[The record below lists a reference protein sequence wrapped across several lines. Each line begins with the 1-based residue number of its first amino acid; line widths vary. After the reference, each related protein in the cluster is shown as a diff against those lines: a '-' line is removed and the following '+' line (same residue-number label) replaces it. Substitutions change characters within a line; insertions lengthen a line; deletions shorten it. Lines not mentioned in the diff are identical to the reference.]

1 MYKKP
6 SRIVNDESPCSS
18 YAKNRK
24 NSKRPTFI
32 EQTQYYILGGLPILA
47 KKSNNSEKLMIFAL
61 GGVGEIGK
69 NMYVVQYDDDIVVVD
84 AGLKFPEEDM
94 LGIDLVIP
102 DISYLTENRDKVRGI
117 IVTHGHEDHIGGL
130 PYVLKH
136 LNVPLYATKLTLGL
150 IENKLREANLLGETK
165 RILINA
171 DSELKLGST
180 LTATFFKT
188 NHSIPDSV
196 GVCIDTPEGNVVHTG
211 DFKFD
216 HTPVNDQFADL
227 QRMAEIGQKGV
238 LALLSDSTNAEKPGF
253 TPSEKSVG
261 IVLEDIFRKARQRVV
276 VATFASNVHR
286 IQQVV
291 NAADAT
297 GRKIVVVGRS
307 MVNVVSIASELG
319 YLEIPEGM
327 IIEPE
332 EINRIGADRV
342 AILCTGSQGEPMSA
356 LSRMARSTH
365 RKVDILPGDTV
376 IIAATP
382 VPGNE
387 KYVGRTIDALFR
399 LGAEVIYSGSNK
411 GVHVSGHGSQ
421 EELKLMLNLMRPKF
435 FIPIHGEYRM
445 LRKHAQLGESVGVD
459 PDNIFLVD
467 IGDVVEIHNGEARK
481 AGKVPSGNV
490 LIDGLGV
497 GDVGN
502 IVLRDRKLLSQDGIL
517 VVVVTLSKQD
527 GRIVSGPDIIS
538 RGFVYVRE
546 SEGLLD
552 EANRVVTST
561 LQRLMSENV
570 NEWASLK
577 SGVKDSLGRFL
588 FDQTRRRPMILPII
602 MEV

>member
-1 MYKKP
+1 MSKK
-6 SRIVNDESPCSS
+6 
-18 YAKNRK
+18 
-24 NSKRPTFI
+24 
-32 EQTQYYILGGLPILA
+32 
-47 KKSNNSEKLMIFAL
+47 NNQDKLIIFAL

-69 NMYVVQYDDDIVVVD
+69 NMYVVQHGNDIVVVD

-94 LGIDLVIP
+94 LGIDIVIP

-117 IVTHGHEDHIGGL
+117 LITHGHEDHIGGL

-136 LNVPLYATKLTLGL
+136 LNVPVYGTKLTLGL
-150 IENKLREANLLGETK
+150 IEGKLKEAGLLGETK
-165 RILINA
+165 RILIHA
-171 DSELKLGST
+171 DSEVQLGTIKAS
-180 LTATFFKT
+180 FFKT

-196 GVCIDTPEGNVVHTG
+196 GVCLDTPEGRVVHTG

-216 HTPVNDQFADL
+216 HTPVNNQYADL
-227 QRMAEIGQKGV
+227 QRMAEIGQEGV
-238 LALLSDSTNAEKPGF
+238 LVLLSDSTNAERPGF
-253 TPSEKSVG
+253 TPSESMIG
-261 IVLEDIFRKARQRVV
+261 SNFEDIFRKAQQRVV

-286 IQQVV
+286 IQQVI
-291 NAADAT
+291 NAAMAT
-297 GRKIVVVGRS
+297 KRKIAVIGRS
-307 MVNVVSIASELG
+307 MVNVVNIASELG

-327 IIEPE
+327 IIEPDE
-332 EINRIGADRV
+332 VNKMAADRV
-342 AILCTGSQGEPMSA
+342 VVLSTGSQGEPMSA
-356 LSRMARSTH
+356 LTRMARSTH

-382 VPGNE
+382 IPGNE
-387 KYVGRTIDALFR
+387 KYVGRTVDELFR
-399 LGAEVIYSGSNK
+399 LGANVIYGPGSVS

-421 EELKLMLNLMRPKF
+421 EELKLMLNLMKPKY

-445 LRKHAQLGESVGVD
+445 LRHHALLGESVGVEKE
-459 PDNIFLVD
+459 NIFLLD
-467 IGDVVEIHNGEARK
+467 NGDTVEFQGGSARK
-481 AGKVPSGNV
+481 GSKVPAGNV

-527 GRIVSGPDIIS
+527 GTILSGPDIIS

-546 SEGLLD
+546 SEGLLE
-552 EANRVVTST
+552 EANRIVTST
-561 LQRLMSENV
+561 LHKLMNDKV

-577 SGVKDSLGRFL
+577 TNVKDALGRFL
-588 FDQTRRRPMILPII
+588 YEQTRRRPMILPII

>member
-1 MYKKP
+1 MSKKNN
-6 SRIVNDESPCSS
+6 ND
-18 YAKNRK
+18 
-24 NSKRPTFI
+24 
-32 EQTQYYILGGLPILA
+32 
-47 KKSNNSEKLMIFAL
+47 KLTIFAL
-61 GGVGEIGK
+61 GGVAEIGK
-69 NMYVVQYDDDIVVVD
+69 NMYVIQYANDIVVID

-94 LGIDLVIP
+94 LGIDIVIP
-102 DISYLTENRDKVRGI
+102 DITYLTENRDKVRGI
-117 IVTHGHEDHIGGL
+117 VLTHGHEDHIGGL
-130 PYVLKH
+130 PYVLKN
-136 LNVPLYATKLTLGL
+136 LNVPVYGTKLTLGL
-150 IENKLREANLLGETK
+150 VENKLKEAGLLGETK

-171 DSELKLGST
+171 DSEIELGTSMK
-180 LTATFFKT
+180 ATFFKT

-196 GVCIDTPEGNVVHTG
+196 GVCIETPEGNVVHTG

-216 HTPVNDQFADL
+216 HTPVNGQFADL
-227 QRMAEIGQKGV
+227 HRMGEIGARGV

-253 TPSEKSVG
+253 TPSEKNVG
-261 IVLEDIFRKARQRVV
+261 LVLNDIFQKASQRVV

-286 IQQVV
+286 VQQVID
-291 NAADAT
+291 AAYAT
-297 GRKIVVVGRS
+297 DRKVTIIGRS

-319 YLEIPEGM
+319 YLNVPDGIL
-327 IIEPE
+327 IEPE
-332 EINRIGADRV
+332 EVNKMAADRV
-342 AILCTGSQGEPMSA
+342 VILCTGSQGEPMSA
-356 LSRMARSTH
+356 LTRMARSTH

-387 KYVGRTIDALFR
+387 KFVGRTIDELFR
-399 LGAEVIYSGSNK
+399 LGAEVIYSGSNS

-421 EELKLMLNLMRPKF
+421 EELKLMLNLMKPKY

-467 IGDVVEIHNGEARK
+467 IGDIVEIEQGSARK
-481 AGKVPSGNV
+481 AGKVPAGNV

-527 GRIVSGPDIIS
+527 GTIVSGPDIIS

-552 EANRVVTST
+552 EANRIVSST
-561 LQRLMSENV
+561 LEKLMSENV

-577 SGVKDSLGRFL
+577 TNVKDALGRFL
-588 FDQTRRRPMILPII
+588 YEQTRRRPMILPII

>member
-1 MYKKP
+1 MSKK
-6 SRIVNDESPCSS
+6 
-18 YAKNRK
+18 
-24 NSKRPTFI
+24 
-32 EQTQYYILGGLPILA
+32 
-47 KKSNNSEKLMIFAL
+47 NNQDKLLIFAL

-69 NMYVVQYDDDIVVVD
+69 NMYVIQYGNDIVVVD

-94 LGIDLVIP
+94 LGIDIVIP
-102 DISYLTENRDKVRGI
+102 DITYLTENRDKVRGI
-117 IVTHGHEDHIGGL
+117 LITHGHEDHIGGL

-136 LNVPLYATKLTLGL
+136 LNVPIYGTKLTLGL
-150 IENKLREANLLGETK
+150 IEGKLKEAGLLGETK

-171 DSELKLGST
+171 DTEVQLGSMK
-180 LTATFFKT
+180 ASFFRT

-196 GVCIDTPEGNVVHTG
+196 GVCLDTPEGLVVHTG

-216 HTPVNDQFADL
+216 HTPVNNQYADL
-227 QRMAEIGQKGV
+227 QRMAGIGARGV
-238 LALLSDSTNAEKPGF
+238 LALLSDSTNAERAGF
-253 TPSEKSVG
+253 TPSESMIGVE
-261 IVLEDIFRKARQRVV
+261 LEDIFRKATQRVV

-291 NAADAT
+291 NAAIAT
-297 GRKIVVVGRS
+297 KRKIAVVGRS
-307 MVNVVSIASELG
+307 MVNVVSVASELG
-319 YLEIPEGM
+319 YLNIPEGT

-332 EINRIGADRV
+332 EINKMAADRV
-342 AILCTGSQGEPMSA
+342 AVLSTGSQGEPMSA
-356 LSRMARSTH
+356 LTRMARSTH

-382 VPGNE
+382 IPGNE
-387 KYVGRTIDALFR
+387 RYVGRTVDELFR
-399 LGAEVIYSGSNK
+399 LGANVIYGPGSVS

-421 EELKLMLNLMRPKF
+421 EELKLMLNLIRPKY

-445 LRKHAQLGESVGVD
+445 LRQHALLGESVGIERE
-459 PDNIFLVD
+459 NIFVID
-467 IGDVVEIHNGEARK
+467 NGDTVEFQNGVARK
-481 AGKVPSGNV
+481 GSKVPAGNV

-527 GRIVSGPDIIS
+527 GAILSGPDIIS

-546 SEGLLD
+546 SEGLLE
-552 EANRVVTST
+552 EANRIVTST
-561 LQRLMSENV
+561 LHKLMNDKV

-577 SGVKDSLGRFL
+577 TNVKDALGRFL
-588 FDQTRRRPMILPII
+588 YEQTRRRPMILPII

>member
-1 MYKKP
+1 MSKKN
-6 SRIVNDESPCSS
+6 IQD
-18 YAKNRK
+18 
-24 NSKRPTFI
+24 
-32 EQTQYYILGGLPILA
+32 
-47 KKSNNSEKLMIFAL
+47 KLLVFAL

-69 NMYVVQYDDDIVVVD
+69 NMYVIQYGNDIVVVD

-94 LGIDLVIP
+94 LGIDIVIP
-102 DISYLTENRDKVRGI
+102 DITYLTENRDKVRGI
-117 IVTHGHEDHIGGL
+117 LITHGHEDHIGGL

-136 LNVPLYATKLTLGL
+136 LNVPIYGTKLTLGL
-150 IENKLREANLLGETK
+150 IEGKLKEAGLLGETK

-171 DSELKLGST
+171 DTEIQLGSIR
-180 LTATFFKT
+180 ASFFKT

-196 GVCIDTPEGNVVHTG
+196 GVCLDTPEGLVVHTG

-216 HTPVNDQFADL
+216 HTPVNNQYADL
-227 QRMAEIGQKGV
+227 QRMAGIGARGV
-238 LALLSDSTNAEKPGF
+238 LALLSDSTNAERAGF
-253 TPSEKSVG
+253 TPSESMIG
-261 IVLEDIFRKARQRVV
+261 HELEDIFRKATQRVI

-291 NAADAT
+291 NAAIAT
-297 GRKIVVVGRS
+297 KRKIAVVGRS
-307 MVNVVSIASELG
+307 MVNVVSVASELG
-319 YLEIPEGM
+319 YLNIPEGM

-332 EINRIGADRV
+332 EVNKMAADRV
-342 AILCTGSQGEPMSA
+342 AVLSTGSQGEPMSA
-356 LSRMARSTH
+356 LTRMARSTH

-382 VPGNE
+382 IPGNE
-387 KYVGRTIDALFR
+387 RYVGRTVDELFR
-399 LGAEVIYSGSNK
+399 LGANVIYGPGSVS

-421 EELKLMLNLMRPKF
+421 EELKLMLNLIRPKY

-445 LRKHAQLGESVGVD
+445 LRQHALLGEAVGIERE
-459 PDNIFLVD
+459 NIFVLD
-467 IGDVVEIHNGEARK
+467 NGDTVEFQGGQARK
-481 AGKVPSGNV
+481 GSKVPAGNV

-527 GRIVSGPDIIS
+527 GAILSGPDIIS

-546 SEGLLD
+546 SEGLLE
-552 EANRVVTST
+552 EANRIVTST
-561 LQRLMSENV
+561 LHKLMNDKV

-577 SGVKDSLGRFL
+577 TNVKDALGRFL
-588 FDQTRRRPMILPII
+588 YEQTRRRPMILPII

>member
-1 MYKKP
+1 MSKKNN
-6 SRIVNDESPCSS
+6 ND
-18 YAKNRK
+18 
-24 NSKRPTFI
+24 
-32 EQTQYYILGGLPILA
+32 
-47 KKSNNSEKLMIFAL
+47 KLMIFAL

-69 NMYVVQYDDDIVVVD
+69 NMYVVQYGSDIVVVD
-84 AGLKFPEEDM
+84 SGLKFPEEDM
-94 LGIDLVIP
+94 LGIDIVIP
-102 DISYLTENRDKVRGI
+102 DISYLTENRDKVKGI
-117 IVTHGHEDHIGGL
+117 VLTHGHEDHIGGL

-136 LNVPLYATKLTLGL
+136 LNVPVYGTKLTLGL
-150 IENKLREANLLGETK
+150 VENKLKEANLLGETK
-165 RILINA
+165 RILINE
-171 DSELKLGST
+171 DSEIKLGSS
-180 LTATFFKT
+180 LVVTFFRT

-196 GVCIDTPEGNVVHTG
+196 GVCIETPEGNVVHTG

-216 HTPVNDQFADL
+216 HTPVNGQFANL
-227 QRMAEIGQKGV
+227 HRMAEIGQRGV

-253 TPSEKSVG
+253 TPSEKNVG
-261 IVLEDIFRKARQRVV
+261 IVLEDIFRKAEQRVV

-291 NAADAT
+291 DAAVQT
-297 GRKIVVVGRS
+297 GRKITVIGRS

-319 YLEIPEGM
+319 YLHMPDGM
-327 IIEPE
+327 LIEPE
-332 EINRIGADRV
+332 EMNRMAANRV
-342 AILCTGSQGEPMSA
+342 VVLCTGSQGEPMSA
-356 LSRMARSTH
+356 LTRMARSSH

-387 KYVGRTIDALFR
+387 KYIGRTIDELFR
-399 LGAEVIYSGSNK
+399 LGADVIYSGSNS

-421 EELKLMLNLMRPKF
+421 EELKLMLNLMQPKF

-445 LRKHAQLGESVGVD
+445 QRRHALLAKSVGVD
-459 PDNIFLVD
+459 PDNIFITEL
-467 IGDVVEIHNGEARK
+467 GEVVEIQGGSARK
-481 AGKVPSGNV
+481 AGKVTSGNV

-517 VVVVTLSKQD
+517 VVVVTLSKQN
-527 GRIVSGPDIIS
+527 GAIVSGPDIIS

-552 EANRVVTST
+552 EANRIVSST
-561 LQRLMSENV
+561 LQRLMSEKV

-577 SGVKDSLGRFL
+577 TSVKDALGRFL
-588 FDQTRRRPMILPII
+588 YEQTRRRPMILPII

>member
-1 MYKKP
+1 MSKK
-6 SRIVNDESPCSS
+6 
-18 YAKNRK
+18 
-24 NSKRPTFI
+24 
-32 EQTQYYILGGLPILA
+32 
-47 KKSNNSEKLMIFAL
+47 NNNNEKLMIFAL

-69 NMYVVQYDDDIVVVD
+69 NMYVIQYANDIVVVD

-94 LGIDLVIP
+94 LGIDIVIP

-117 IVTHGHEDHIGGL
+117 ILTHGHEDHIGGL

-136 LNVPLYATKLTLGL
+136 LNVPVYGTRLTLGL
-150 IENKLREANLLGETK
+150 VENKLKEANLLGETK

-171 DSELKLGST
+171 DSEIELGTTLKAS
-180 LTATFFKT
+180 FFAT

-196 GVCIDTPEGNVVHTG
+196 GVCVETPEGAVVHTG

-216 HTPVNDQFADL
+216 HTPVNGQYADL
-227 QRMAEIGQKGV
+227 QRMAQIGTNGV

-253 TPSEKSVG
+253 TPSEKNVG
-261 IVLEDIFRKARQRVV
+261 IVLEDIFRKASQRVV

-286 IQQVV
+286 IQQVI
-291 NAADAT
+291 NAAEVT
-297 GRKIVVVGRS
+297 GRKVAVIGRS
-307 MVNVVSIASELG
+307 MVNVVGIASDLG
-319 YLEIPEGM
+319 YLEIPDGM

-332 EINRIGADRV
+332 EVGKMAADRV
-342 AILCTGSQGEPMSA
+342 VILCTGSQGEPMSA
-356 LSRMARSTH
+356 LTRMARSTH

-387 KYVGRTIDALFR
+387 KYVGRTIDELFR
-399 LGAEVIYSGSNK
+399 LGANVHYSGANS

-421 EELKLMLNLMRPKF
+421 EELKLMLNLMKPKYF
-435 FIPIHGEYRM
+435 LPIHGEFRM
-445 LRKHAQLGESVGVD
+445 QRRHAVLAESVGID
-459 PDNIFLVD
+459 PDNIFITD
-467 IGDVVEIHNGEARK
+467 IGEVVEIQGGAARK
-481 AGKVPSGNV
+481 AGKVTAGNV

-527 GRIVSGPDIIS
+527 GKIVSGPDIIS

-552 EANRVVTST
+552 EANRIVSST
-561 LQRLMSENV
+561 LQKLMSENV

-577 SGVKDSLGRFL
+577 TNVKDALGRFL
-588 FDQTRRRPMILPII
+588 YEQTRRRPMILPII

>member
-1 MYKKP
+1 M
-6 SRIVNDESPCSS
+6 
-18 YAKNRK
+18 
-24 NSKRPTFI
+24 T
-32 EQTQYYILGGLPILA
+32 
-47 KKSNNSEKLMIFAL
+47 IFAL
-61 GGVGEIGK
+61 GGVAEIGK
-69 NMYVVQYDDDIVVVD
+69 NMYVIQYANDIVVID

-94 LGIDLVIP
+94 LGIDIVIP
-102 DISYLTENRDKVRGI
+102 DITYLTENRDKVRGI
-117 IVTHGHEDHIGGL
+117 ILTHGHEDHIGGL
-130 PYVLKH
+130 PYVLKN
-136 LNVPLYATKLTLGL
+136 LNVPIYGTKLTLGL
-150 IENKLREANLLGETK
+150 VENKLKEAGLLGETK

-171 DSELKLGST
+171 DSEIEIGSSMK
-180 LTATFFKT
+180 ATFFKT

-216 HTPVNDQFADL
+216 HTPVNGQFADL
-227 QRMAEIGQKGV
+227 HRMGEIGAKGV

-253 TPSEKSVG
+253 TPSEKNVG
-261 IVLEDIFRKARQRVV
+261 LVLNDIFRKASQRVV

-286 IQQVV
+286 VQQVID
-291 NAADAT
+291 AAYAT
-297 GRKIVVVGRS
+297 DRKVTIIGRS

-319 YLEIPEGM
+319 YLNVPEG
-327 IIEPE
+327 ILIEPE
-332 EINRIGADRV
+332 EVNKMAADRV
-342 AILCTGSQGEPMSA
+342 VILCTGSQGEPMSA
-356 LSRMARSTH
+356 LTRMARSTH

-387 KYVGRTIDALFR
+387 KFVGRTIDELFR
-399 LGAEVIYSGSNK
+399 LGAEVIYSGSNT

-421 EELKLMLNLMRPKF
+421 EELKLMLNLMKPKY

-459 PDNIFLVD
+459 PDNIFLID
-467 IGDVVEIHNGEARK
+467 IGDIVEIEQGAARK
-481 AGKVPSGNV
+481 AGKVPAGNV

-527 GRIVSGPDIIS
+527 GTIVSGPDIIS

-552 EANRVVTST
+552 EANRIVSST
-561 LQRLMSENV
+561 LEKLMSENV

-577 SGVKDSLGRFL
+577 TNVKDALGRFL
-588 FDQTRRRPMILPII
+588 YEQTRRRPMILPII

>member
-1 MYKKP
+1 LSKKN
-6 SRIVNDESPCSS
+6 ID
-18 YAKNRK
+18 
-24 NSKRPTFI
+24 
-32 EQTQYYILGGLPILA
+32 
-47 KKSNNSEKLMIFAL
+47 KLSIFAL

-69 NMYVVQYDDDIVVVD
+69 NMYVIQYANDIVVVD
-84 AGLKFPEEDM
+84 CGLKFPEEDM
-94 LGIDLVIP
+94 LGIDIVIP

-117 IVTHGHEDHIGGL
+117 LITHGHEDHIGGL

-136 LNVPLYATKLTLGL
+136 LNVPIYGTRLTLGL
-150 IENKLREANLLGETK
+150 IETKLKEAGLLGETK
-165 RILINA
+165 RHVITA
-171 DSELKLGST
+171 DSELKMGCI
-180 LTATFFKT
+180 TATFFKT

-196 GVCIDTPEGNVVHTG
+196 GVCLETPEGNVVHTG

-216 HTPVNDQFADL
+216 QTPVNDQYADL
-227 QRMAEIGQKGV
+227 HKMAAIGQKGV
-238 LALLSDSTNAEKPGF
+238 LALLSDSTNSERPGY
-253 TPSEKSVG
+253 TGSERSVG
-261 IVLEDIFRKARQRVV
+261 AEIEEVFRKAKQRVII
-276 VATFASNVHR
+276 ATFASNIHR

-291 NAADAT
+291 DACVAT
-297 GRKIVVVGRS
+297 RRKLTVIGRS

-319 YLEIPEGM
+319 YLNIPDGM
-327 IIEPE
+327 LIEPE
-332 EINRIGADRV
+332 EVNKMAGDRV
-342 AILCTGSQGEPMSA
+342 AILSTGSQGEPMSA
-356 LSRMARSTH
+356 LTRMARSTH

-382 VPGNE
+382 IPGNE
-387 KYVGRTIDALFR
+387 RYVGRTVDELMRI
-399 LGAEVIYSGSNK
+399 GAHVIYGPGSIT

-421 EELKLMLNLMRPKF
+421 EELKLMLNMMRPKY

-445 LRKHAQLGESVGVD
+445 LRQHGLLAESVGIPREDIFIVD
-459 PDNIFLVD
+459 N
-467 IGDVVEIHNGEARK
+467 GETVEIQDGVARK
-481 AGKVPSGNV
+481 GSKVPAGNI

-527 GRIVSGPDIIS
+527 GAILSGPDIIS

-552 EANRVVTST
+552 EANRIVTST
-561 LQRLMSENV
+561 LHRLMNENV

-577 SGVKDSLGRFL
+577 THVKDALGRFL
-588 FDQTRRRPMILPII
+588 YEQTRRRPMILPII

>member
-1 MYKKP
+1 
-6 SRIVNDESPCSS
+6 
-18 YAKNRK
+18 
-24 NSKRPTFI
+24 
-32 EQTQYYILGGLPILA
+32 
-47 KKSNNSEKLMIFAL
+47 MI
-61 GGVGEIGK
+61 
-69 NMYVVQYDDDIVVVD
+69 
-84 AGLKFPEEDM
+84 
-94 LGIDLVIP
+94 
-102 DISYLTENRDKVRGI
+102 KVRAI
-117 IVTHGHEDHIGGL
+117 ILTHGHEDHIGGL

-136 LNVPLYATKLTLGL
+136 LNVPVYGTKLTLGL
-150 IENKLREANLLGETK
+150 VENKLKEANLLGETK

-171 DSELKLGST
+171 DSEIELGST
-180 LTATFFKT
+180 LKASFFAT

-196 GVCIDTPEGNVVHTG
+196 GVCVETPEGAVVHTG

-216 HTPVNDQFADL
+216 HTPVNGQYADL
-227 QRMAEIGQKGV
+227 QRMAQIGTNGV

-253 TPSEKSVG
+253 TPSEKNVG
-261 IVLEDIFRKARQRVV
+261 IVLEDIFRKASQRVV

-286 IQQVV
+286 IQQVI
-291 NAADAT
+291 NAAEVT
-297 GRKIVVVGRS
+297 GRKVAVIGRS
-307 MVNVVSIASELG
+307 MVNVVGIASDLG
-319 YLEIPEGM
+319 YLEIPDGM

-332 EINRIGADRV
+332 EVGKMAADRV
-342 AILCTGSQGEPMSA
+342 VILCTGSQGEPMSA
-356 LSRMARSTH
+356 LTRMARSTH

-387 KYVGRTIDALFR
+387 KYVGRTIDELFR
-399 LGAEVIYSGSNK
+399 LGAHVHYSGANS

-421 EELKLMLNLMRPKF
+421 EELKLMLNLMKPKYF
-435 FIPIHGEYRM
+435 LPIHGEFRM
-445 LRKHAQLGESVGVD
+445 QRRHAVLAESVGID
-459 PDNIFLVD
+459 PDNIFITD
-467 IGDVVEIHNGEARK
+467 IGEVVEIQGGAARK
-481 AGKVPSGNV
+481 AGKVTAGNV

-527 GRIVSGPDIIS
+527 GKIVSGPDIIS

-552 EANRVVTST
+552 EANRIVSST
-561 LQRLMSENV
+561 LQKLMSENV

-577 SGVKDSLGRFL
+577 TNVKDALGRFL
-588 FDQTRRRPMILPII
+588 YEQTRRRPMILPII

>member
-1 MYKKP
+1 MSKKTN
-6 SRIVNDESPCSS
+6 ND
-18 YAKNRK
+18 
-24 NSKRPTFI
+24 
-32 EQTQYYILGGLPILA
+32 
-47 KKSNNSEKLMIFAL
+47 KLMIFAL

-69 NMYVVQYDDDIVVVD
+69 NMYVVQYGNDIVVVD
-84 AGLKFPEEDM
+84 SGLKFPEEDM
-94 LGIDLVIP
+94 LGIDIVIP

-117 IVTHGHEDHIGGL
+117 VLTHGHEDHIGGL

-136 LNVPLYATKLTLGL
+136 LNVPVYGTKLTLGL
-150 IENKLREANLLGETK
+150 VENKLKEANLLGETK

-171 DSELKLGST
+171 DSEIKLGST
-180 LTATFFKT
+180 LKATFFRT

-196 GVCIDTPEGNVVHTG
+196 GVCIDTPEGAVVHTG

-216 HTPVNDQFADL
+216 HTPVNGQYADL
-227 QRMAEIGQKGV
+227 QRMAEIGTRGV

-261 IVLEDIFRKARQRVV
+261 IVLEDIFRKSKQRVV

-286 IQQVV
+286 IQQVI
-291 NAADAT
+291 NAAEST
-297 GRKIVVVGRS
+297 GRKVTVIGRS
-307 MVNVVSIASELG
+307 MVNVVGIASDLG
-319 YLEIPEGM
+319 YLEIPDGM
-327 IIEPE
+327 LIEPE
-332 EINRIGADRV
+332 EVGKMSADRV
-342 AILCTGSQGEPMSA
+342 VILCTGSQGEPMSA
-356 LSRMARSTH
+356 LTRMARSTH
-365 RKVDILPGDTV
+365 RKVDILPGDSV

-387 KYVGRTIDALFR
+387 KYVGRTIDELFR
-399 LGAEVIYSGSNK
+399 LGANVYYSAANPGI
-411 GVHVSGHGSQ
+411 HVSGHGSQ
-421 EELKLMLNLMRPKF
+421 EELKLMLNLMKPKF
-435 FIPIHGEYRM
+435 FLPIHGEFRM
-445 LRKHAQLGESVGVD
+445 QRRHALLAESVGVE
-459 PDNIFLVD
+459 PDNIFITD
-467 IGDVVEIHNGEARK
+467 IGEVIEIQNGGARR
-481 AGKVPSGNV
+481 AGKVTAGNV

-527 GRIVSGPDIIS
+527 GTIKSGPDIIS

-552 EANRVVTST
+552 EANRIVSST
-561 LQRLMSENV
+561 LHKLMSENV

-577 SGVKDSLGRFL
+577 TNVKDALGRFL
-588 FDQTRRRPMILPII
+588 YEQTRRRPMILPII

>member
-1 MYKKP
+1 MSKKTN
-6 SRIVNDESPCSS
+6 ND
-18 YAKNRK
+18 
-24 NSKRPTFI
+24 
-32 EQTQYYILGGLPILA
+32 
-47 KKSNNSEKLMIFAL
+47 KLMIFAL

-69 NMYVVQYDDDIVVVD
+69 NMYVIQYGNDIVVVD
-84 AGLKFPEEDM
+84 SGLKFPEEDM
-94 LGIDLVIP
+94 LGIDIVIP

-117 IVTHGHEDHIGGL
+117 VLTHGHEDHIGGL

-136 LNVPLYATKLTLGL
+136 LNVPVYGTKLTLGL
-150 IENKLREANLLGETK
+150 VENKLKEANLLGETK

-171 DSELKLGST
+171 DSEIKLGST
-180 LTATFFKT
+180 LKATFFRT

-196 GVCIDTPEGNVVHTG
+196 GVCIDTPEGAVVHTG

-216 HTPVNDQFADL
+216 HTPVNGQYADL
-227 QRMAEIGQKGV
+227 QRMAEIGTRGV

-261 IVLEDIFRKARQRVV
+261 IVLEDIFRKSKQRVV

-286 IQQVV
+286 IQQVI
-291 NAADAT
+291 NAAEST
-297 GRKIVVVGRS
+297 GRKVTVIGRS
-307 MVNVVSIASELG
+307 MVNVVGIASDLG
-319 YLEIPEGM
+319 YLEIPDGM
-327 IIEPE
+327 LIEPE
-332 EINRIGADRV
+332 EVGKMSADRV
-342 AILCTGSQGEPMSA
+342 VILCTGSQGEPMSA
-356 LSRMARSTH
+356 LTRMARSTH
-365 RKVDILPGDTV
+365 RKVDILPGDSV

-387 KYVGRTIDALFR
+387 KYVGRTIDELFR
-399 LGAEVIYSGSNK
+399 LGANVYYSAANPGI
-411 GVHVSGHGSQ
+411 HVSGHGSQ
-421 EELKLMLNLMRPKF
+421 EELKLMLNLMKPKF
-435 FIPIHGEYRM
+435 FLPIHGEFRM
-445 LRKHAQLGESVGVD
+445 QRRHALLAESVGVE
-459 PDNIFLVD
+459 PDNIFITD
-467 IGDVVEIHNGEARK
+467 IGEVIEIQNGGARR
-481 AGKVPSGNV
+481 AGKVTAGNV

-527 GRIVSGPDIIS
+527 GTIKSGPDIIS

-552 EANRVVTST
+552 EANRIVSST
-561 LQRLMSENV
+561 LHKLMSENV

-577 SGVKDSLGRFL
+577 TNVKDALGRFL
-588 FDQTRRRPMILPII
+588 YEQTRRRPMILPII

>member
-1 MYKKP
+1 LSKK
-6 SRIVNDESPCSS
+6 
-18 YAKNRK
+18 
-24 NSKRPTFI
+24 
-32 EQTQYYILGGLPILA
+32 
-47 KKSNNSEKLMIFAL
+47 NNTDKITIFAL

-69 NMYVVQYDDDIVVVD
+69 NMYVVQYGNDIVVVD

-94 LGIDLVIP
+94 LGIDIVIP

-117 IVTHGHEDHIGGL
+117 LVTHGHEDHIGGL

-136 LNVPLYATKLTLGL
+136 LNVPIYGTKLTLGL
-150 IENKLREANLLGETK
+150 IESKLKEANLLGETK

-171 DSELKLGST
+171 DSIVQMGSIQ
-180 LTATFFKT
+180 ASFFRT

-196 GVCIDTPEGNVVHTG
+196 GVCLETPEGTVVHTG

-216 HTPVNDQFADL
+216 HTPVNGQYADL
-227 QRMAEIGQKGV
+227 HRMAEIGQKGV
-238 LALLSDSTNAEKPGF
+238 IALLSDSTNAERPGF
-253 TPSEKSVG
+253 TPSESNVG
-261 IVLEDIFRKARQRVV
+261 KNLEDIFRKAQQRVV
-276 VATFASNVHR
+276 VATFASNIHR
-286 IQQVV
+286 VQQVID
-291 NAADAT
+291 AAVAT
-297 GRKIVVVGRS
+297 NRKLTVIGRS
-307 MVNVVSIASELG
+307 MVNVVTIASELG
-319 YLEIPEGM
+319 YLHIPDGM
-327 IIEPE
+327 LIEPE
-332 EINRIGADRV
+332 EVNKMAADRV
-342 AILCTGSQGEPMSA
+342 VILSTGSQGEPMSA
-356 LSRMARSTH
+356 LTRMARNTH
-365 RKVDILPGDTV
+365 RKIDILPGDTV

-382 VPGNE
+382 IPGNE
-387 KYVGRTIDALFR
+387 KYVGRTVDELFR
-399 LGAEVIYSGSNK
+399 LGAHVIYGGSTT

-421 EELKLMLNLMRPKF
+421 EELKLMLNLIKPKY

-445 LRKHAQLGESVGVD
+445 LRQHALLGEQVGIESE
-459 PDNIFLVD
+459 NIFIVD
-467 IGDVVEIHNGEARK
+467 IGETIEIQGGTARK

-527 GRIVSGPDIIS
+527 GTILSGPDIIS

-552 EANRVVTST
+552 EANRIVTNT
-561 LQRLMSENV
+561 LHKLMNENV

-577 SGVKDSLGRFL
+577 TNVKDALGRFL
-588 FDQTRRRPMILPII
+588 YEQTRRRPMILPII